1 MIIQPKR
8 NLPPLTLNVIE
19 SNKMPPSKF
28 DTNCMLKV
36 PQEILNTYGVPSYT
50 EINPAPFYI
59 VTFAFFI
66 GVMFGDVGHMLLAI
80 PLLIQLKANLWFWMI
95 IFFMGYC
102 GLIYN

>member
-1 MIIQPKR
+1 
-8 NLPPLTLNVIE
+8 
-19 SNKMPPSKF
+19 
-28 DTNCMLKV
+28 
-36 PQEILNTYGVPSYT
+36 VPSYL

-66 GVMFGDVGHMLLAI
+66 GVMFGDIGHMLMAMS
-80 PLLIQLKANLWFWMI
+80 LLIYFKANLWFWMV